1 MVVTKFYCLGLVLLC
16 FVLCLNGA
24 KGIKREE
31 PTQDEALHEKGPG
44 VKVLFPERNYI
55 ANGTSIYISNGTS
68 VNGLGDRVQYFA
80 SYFSNEGK
88 WGTQAALIVYGLPNV
103 QTNQLSSVF
112 VSLVTAMNDSSNILN
127 SISAGWYFRIY
138 TVITILI
145 FFTYWTADGFKNTG
159 CYNVLC
165 KGFVPSSPSQAPGF
179 KIWPLSKY
187 KGDQYIIKVK
197 IHKDNISGNWLLH
210 VQDSLLGYWP
220 ETLFTSLFESAQQI
234 AWNGNVNFAKNLKG
248 PPLGS
253 GHFPEE
259 GGGKAAAI
267 QDIQFV
273 NQHGQPYDLTPDR
286 VSSHVDKKDCYRV
299 GEFYR
304 AEIGF
309 MFYLGGP
316 GGC

>member
-127 SISAGWYFRIY
+127 SISAGW
-138 TVITILI
+138 
-145 FFTYWTADGFKNTG
+145 
-159 CYNVLC
+159 
-165 KGFVPSSPSQAPGF
+165 
-179 KIWPLSKY
+179 
-187 KGDQYIIKVK
+187 
-197 IHKDNISGNWLLH
+197 HDNISGNWLLH